1 MGKPRKT
8 SGAKAAKTLEVFAQA
23 EAMERDLGAI
33 RQALR
38 KPLEAEV
45 ARGELTAPQK
55 SAMQVLV
62 RNHGISLKELSRQMS
77 LAHSTVS
84 GIVDR
89 LEKRGLVERKPDEED
104 GRVSRVYPTAVV
116 TEFVKDRI
124 PALTRGPL
132 AAALERTTTEEF
144 EAIGKALKR
153 LRELLERP

>member
-1 MGKPRKT
+1 MGKAVERLESRK
-8 SGAKAAKTLEVFAQA
+8 AKIVRISAQA
-23 EAMERDLGAI
+23 ERMERDLGAI

-38 KPLEAEV
+38 RPLETEV

-55 SAMQVLV
+55 SAMQIVV
-62 RNHGISLKELSRQMS
+62 RNHGVSLKDLSREMS

-89 LEKRGLVERKPDEED
+89 LEKRGLVERKPDGED

-132 AAALERTTTEEF
+132 AAALERTTTEER

-153 LRELLERP
+153 LRELLERN